1 MSKTAADGEAGGHP
15 RKGRKAWRGPRV
27 RVSEGRGDMPLIAP
41 VKEAEEGLTGG
52 ADGAEGA
59 DSEVH
64 DPEVGRKGHG
74 VGTLEAVL
82 VTARVTDDGNVGG

>member
-1 MSKTAADGEAGGHP
+1 
-15 RKGRKAWRGPRV
+15 
-27 RVSEGRGDMPLIAP
+27 MPLIAP

-59 DSEVH
+59 DSEVN
-64 DPEVGRKGHG
+64 DSEVGRKGHG

-82 VTARVTDDGNVGG
+82 VTVF